1 MTKEQLEALD
11 IRLFKLMNG
20 DTIIAS
26 ITKSSQHLVHVE
38 IPLQLFEEWDN
49 EDRHVY
55 YFREWMP
62 MNANASVAIAK
73 GHVVGFCDIDPVV
86 KQRYVDAVTAF
97 SNPEYMDENDP
108 FNELDEETFEGSES
122 DVKNIRLH

>member
-86 KQRYVDAVTAF
+86 KQRYVDAVIAF